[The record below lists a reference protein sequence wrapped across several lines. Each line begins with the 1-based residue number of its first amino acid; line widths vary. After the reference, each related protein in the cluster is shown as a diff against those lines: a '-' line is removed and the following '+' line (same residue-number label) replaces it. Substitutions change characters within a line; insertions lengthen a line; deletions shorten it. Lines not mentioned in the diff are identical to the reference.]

1 MNPSEA
7 GRLMELIAFIQ
18 DRFRLTVL
26 LIEHQMKV
34 VMGVCRQIVVM
45 DFGEVICR
53 GTPDQVQCDEKVVE
67 AYLGRTGAK
76 DAAAG

>member
-1 MNPSEA
+1 
-7 GRLMELIAFIQ
+7 
-18 DRFRLTVL
+18 
-26 LIEHQMKV
+26 
-34 VMGVCRQIVVM
+34 M

-53 GTPDQVQCDEKVVE
+53 GTPGQVQCDERVVE